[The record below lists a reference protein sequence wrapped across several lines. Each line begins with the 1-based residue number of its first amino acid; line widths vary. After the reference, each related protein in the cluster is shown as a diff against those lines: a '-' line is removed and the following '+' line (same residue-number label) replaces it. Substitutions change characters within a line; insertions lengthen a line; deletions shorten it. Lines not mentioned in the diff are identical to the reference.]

1 MKYLKRVSFNCGG
14 AIYKISKRFSL
25 AGTKWGVSDEIFSFS
40 NFRVVCTNNIVLLC
54 FVNQSIQLELQFM
67 TL

>member
-1 MKYLKRVSFNCGG
+1 MSVMKFLVLVILELFM
-14 AIYKISKRFSL
+14 L
-25 AGTKWGVSDEIFSFS
+25 
-40 NFRVVCTNNIVLLC
+40 IVLLC